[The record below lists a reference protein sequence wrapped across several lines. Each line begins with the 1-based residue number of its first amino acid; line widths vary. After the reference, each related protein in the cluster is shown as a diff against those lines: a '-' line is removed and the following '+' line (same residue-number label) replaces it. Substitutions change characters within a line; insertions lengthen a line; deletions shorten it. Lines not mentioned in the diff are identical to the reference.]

1 MSLKL
6 RTCIRNSLGALSFV
20 AVCSAADIIAATSSR
35 QAILGS
41 AYNSKKQEFA
51 GQSCIAGNS
60 VPTGTAT
67 GTFSFDQSLSESQ
80 ASQQLGFGAGGRA
93 RFGAVEASASAQ
105 FMRNAASS
113 AYSLSSVW
121 VSEYK
126 LPTQK
131 LNAPKPNEIGR
142 ALAQNGDRWVETCG
156 DEYVGEITYGARLFF
171 SIRVDFSSTEE
182 KQSFQAQFALSGPLF
197 SANANL
203 QQASQQFS
211 KNAKVTVSALQF
223 GGDVSKVTGLFADG
237 DAGRAGFVQCTLGSF
252 SSCADVISA
261 ALKYATST
269 TTGFPSQIA
278 PGAKPGAAPLLY
290 KTIEY
295 KAAGI
300 YPSKYPFLDQANQQ
314 ARERLHGFFEKQF
327 SLSVL
332 TDRIISIGLSPD
344 KLKDLLVLR
353 QVIDKNIASILNASK
368 TCYESP
374 LQCVGAV
381 QQLSMAAVNESL
393 LVLPALP
400 TAEYRLVTTT
410 KGVWSREESVKVMMA
425 SMVDVKSMYDDCA
438 KKNPGRSL
446 SRDTCADLLV
456 VSSSQRSTSSTVK
469 GVSTKSDTF
478 ETVRT
483 QPESLNKVAGNEGAS
498 VALQIIGVALRE
510 AALYFE
516 NRLIKKIPLTRESGT
531 YPDKISFDR
540 ALIIVQT
547 NRGNPGWLDVDLDAA
562 RSESVAE
569 MPKADGIFYINVTDG
584 FGRTTRFDVEYSKW
598 EHVETTG
605 DGTTQ
610 LKETWIRRNRWWA
623 TKSDGT
629 KVTGAGDWTYDANGK
644 TESSR

>member
-1 MSLKL
+1 V
-6 RTCIRNSLGALSFV
+6 RTIWTPFGRQGWFGLHADSTLLPIHTASSGTELAPTRAVESAYLGPF
-20 AVCSAADIIAATSSR
+20 TSSR

-142 ALAQNGDRWVETCG
+142 ALAQNDDRWVETCG

-278 PGAKPGAAPLLY
+278 PGA
-290 KTIEY
+290 
-295 KAAGI
+295 
-300 YPSKYPFLDQANQQ
+300 N
-314 ARERLHGFFEKQF
+314 
-327 SLSVL
+327 
-332 TDRIISIGLSPD
+332 
-344 KLKDLLVLR
+344 
-353 QVIDKNIASILNASK
+353 
-368 TCYESP
+368 
-374 LQCVGAV
+374 
-381 QQLSMAAVNESL
+381 
-393 LVLPALP
+393 
-400 TAEYRLVTTT
+400 
-410 KGVWSREESVKVMMA
+410 
-425 SMVDVKSMYDDCA
+425 
-438 KKNPGRSL
+438 GRS
-446 SRDTCADLLV
+446 SFCRV
-456 VSSSQRSTSSTVK
+456 HKK
-469 GVSTKSDTF
+469 GP
-478 ETVRT
+478 R
-483 QPESLNKVAGNEGAS
+483 P
-498 VALQIIGVALRE
+498 
-510 AALYFE
+510 
-516 NRLIKKIPLTRESGT
+516 
-531 YPDKISFDR
+531 
-540 ALIIVQT
+540 
-547 NRGNPGWLDVDLDAA
+547 
-562 RSESVAE
+562 
-569 MPKADGIFYINVTDG
+569 
-584 FGRTTRFDVEYSKW
+584 
-598 EHVETTG
+598 
-605 DGTTQ
+605 
-610 LKETWIRRNRWWA
+610 
-623 TKSDGT
+623 
-629 KVTGAGDWTYDANGK
+629 AN
-644 TESSR
+644 

>member
-1 MSLKL
+1 MMTLKMG
-6 RTCIRNSLGALSFV
+6 TCISISVGALSLGV
-20 AVCSAADIIAATSSR
+20 VCSGADIIAATSSR

-60 VPTGTAT
+60 IPTGTAT
-67 GTFSFDQSLSESQ
+67 GTFSFDQNLSESQ
-80 ASQQLGFGAGGRA
+80 AAEQLGFGAGGRA

-113 AYSLSSVW
+113 AYSVSSVW

-131 LNAPKPNEIGR
+131 LDAPQRNEIGR
-142 ALAQNGDRWVETCG
+142 ALVQNDDRWAETCG

-182 KQSFQAQFALSGPLF
+182 KQSFQAEFSLSGPLF

-211 KNAKVTVSALQF
+211 KNAKVTVSALQI
-223 GGDVSKVTGLFADG
+223 GGDVSKVTGLFANS

-252 SSCADVISA
+252 SSCADVVSA
-261 ALKYATST
+261 ALKYATSI

-278 PGAKPGAAPLLY
+278 PEAKPGAAPLLY

-300 YPSKYPFLDQANQQ
+300 YPSKYPLLDEANEQ

-332 TDRIISIGLSPD
+332 TDRIISVGLSPD
-344 KLKDLLVLR
+344 KVKDLLVQR
-353 QVIDKNIASILNASK
+353 QIIDRNIASILSASK

-381 QQLSMAAVNESL
+381 QQLSMAPVNESL

-400 TAEYRLVTTT
+400 TADYRLITTT
-410 KGVWSREESVKVMMA
+410 RGLWTREESVKLMMA
-425 SMVDVKSMYDDCA
+425 PRLELLSKYDNCLKEKPA
-438 KKNPGRSL
+438 APG
-446 SRDTCADLLV
+446 TCASILV
-456 VSSSQRSTSSTVK
+456 FSSQSSVSSTVN
-469 GVSTKSDTF
+469 GVTNKSDAFQTI
-478 ETVRT
+478 RT
-483 QPESLNKVAGNEGAS
+483 RPESLDKVATGESAS
-498 VALQIIGVALRE
+498 VALQVTGIALRE

-516 NRLIKKIPLTRESGT
+516 NRLIKKIPLTRDLST
-531 YPDKISFDR
+531 YPDKMSADR

-547 NRGNPGWLDVDLDAA
+547 NRGNPGWLDVDLDEA
-562 RSESVAE
+562 RSSLWLKD
-569 MPKADGIFYINVTDG
+569 MPIADGIFYLNVTDG

-598 EHVETTG
+598 EHVEASAAGRTY
-605 DGTTQ
+605 
-610 LKETWIRRNRWWA
+610 LKENWIRHNRWWDSG
-623 TKSDGT
+623 SDGT
-629 KVTGAGDWTYDANGK
+629 KVTGPGDWTYDASGE
-644 TESSR
+644 TASIR